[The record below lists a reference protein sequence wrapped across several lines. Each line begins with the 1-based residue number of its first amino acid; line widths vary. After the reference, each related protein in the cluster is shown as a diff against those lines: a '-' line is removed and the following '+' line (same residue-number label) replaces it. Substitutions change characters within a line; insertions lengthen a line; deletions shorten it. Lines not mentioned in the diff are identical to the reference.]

1 MERAIDDWRA
11 TYFSCMR
18 DTMPNSSISDG
29 RQHLLYINSDVACAI
44 ALRQSD
50 RELDPVFTEV
60 GH

>member
-1 MERAIDDWRA
+1 
-11 TYFSCMR
+11 
-18 DTMPNSSISDG
+18 MPNSSISDG